1 MDHQQQLM
9 ENNQRWVSN
18 RDYSNDEW
26 IYVDL
31 EDTYDISK
39 IVLNWEGDSK
49 HEYKILVSD
58 DQETWQEVIH
68 RTDGIGIQEIKL
80 DELITGRY
88 VKMQGVKL
96 ALSMDI
102 LYGNLKSMVN

>member
-1 MDHQQQLM
+1 M
-9 ENNQRWVSN
+9 
-18 RDYSNDEW
+18 
-26 IYVDL
+26 DL

-68 RTDGIGIQEIKL
+68 RTDGIGIQEI
-80 DELITGRY
+80 
-88 VKMQGVKL
+88 
-96 ALSMDI
+96 S
-102 LYGNLKSMVN
+102 